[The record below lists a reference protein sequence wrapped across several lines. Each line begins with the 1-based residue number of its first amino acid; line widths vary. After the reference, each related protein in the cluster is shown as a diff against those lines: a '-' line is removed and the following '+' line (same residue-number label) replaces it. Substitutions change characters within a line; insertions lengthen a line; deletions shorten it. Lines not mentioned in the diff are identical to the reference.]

1 MLTKF
6 YSEQIC
12 TKCSWSNIRIAI
24 RLAVMSKQ
32 QRVVLLPEGVAGL
45 EQVGRD
51 LHSKSLPLPAHSH
64 TGTEICYLAKGEVT
78 WIVGSKKLRLVGGTF
93 SVVGPGVTHQ
103 GEFDVI
109 APGDLCWVVLEP
121 GKLLPPL
128 EEGMLKLLL
137 APEAWSAPASVAIE
151 ALFHRLLRECRADQS
166 GWQAGACAC
175 MTSLALECARLAPA
189 MTGEKTPRTSRA
201 ILEAAEIISADLE
214 HPPAIARLAAQV
226 GLGLTRFHQLFKQV
240 IGMTPHDYLLRQRLS
255 AARIALSDKKE
266 SITRLA
272 IRLGFSSSQ
281 HFATVF
287 RKHNGMT
294 PSAYRKKA
302 R

>member
-1 MLTKF
+1 
-6 YSEQIC
+6 
-12 TKCSWSNIRIAI
+12 
-24 RLAVMSKQ
+24 MSKQ

-51 LHSKSLPLPAHSH
+51 LHSSSLPLLAHSH
-64 TGTEICYLAKGEVT
+64 TGIEICYLAKGQVT

-93 SVVGPGVTHQ
+93 SVVGPEVSHR

-109 APGDLCWVVLEP
+109 APGDLCWAVLDP
-121 GKLLPPL
+121 RQLLPGLDAGLL
-128 EEGMLKLLL
+128 ELLL
-137 APEAWSAPASVAIE
+137 TPDAWTAPASVAVE
-151 ALFHRLLRECRADQS
+151 VLFHRLLRECREEQTGWRS
-166 GWQAGACAC
+166 GAGACL
-175 MTSLALECARLAPA
+175 TSLVLECARLAPVSGREQA
-189 MTGEKTPRTSRA
+189 TRTSRT

-214 HPPAIARLAAQV
+214 HPPSIAMLAAEV
-226 GLGLTRFHQLFKQV
+226 GLGLTRFHQLFKGV
-240 IGMTPHDYLLRQRLS
+240 IGMTPHDYLLRQRLA
-255 AARIALSDKKE
+255 AARIALGNNRE

-302 R
+302 RKKQVYSGVDPGH

>member
-1 MLTKF
+1 
-6 YSEQIC
+6 
-12 TKCSWSNIRIAI
+12 
-24 RLAVMSKQ
+24 MSKQ

-51 LHSKSLPLPAHSH
+51 LHSRSLPLLAHAH
-64 TGTEICYLAKGEVT
+64 TGIEICYLAKGQVT

-93 SVVGPGVTHQ
+93 SVVGPGVSHR

-109 APGDLCWVVLEP
+109 APGDLCWAVLEP
-121 GKLLPPL
+121 RKLLPGLDAGLL
-128 EEGMLKLLL
+128 ELLQTHD
-137 APEAWSAPASVAIE
+137 AWTAPASVAVE
-151 ALFHRLLRECRADQS
+151 VLFHRLLRECREEQT
-166 GWQAGACAC
+166 GWQAGASAC
-175 MTSLALECARLAPA
+175 LTSLALECARLAPE
-189 MTGEKTPRTSRA
+189 MTGGQSPQISRK
-201 ILEAAEIISADLE
+201 IIEAAEILCSDLE
-214 HPPAIARLAAQV
+214 APPTVAELAGQV
-226 GLGLTRFHQLFKQV
+226 GLGLTRFHQLFKRV
-240 IGMTPHDYLLRQRLS
+240 LGMTPHDYLLRQRLA
-255 AARIALSDKKE
+255 AARSILSDDQE

-302 R
+302 RKKQGYSGVDTGH